1 MLAAAPGAAQ
11 DVQPAIIKVS
21 ATPLALDKLDAGHVR
36 VGKLVY
42 RGGLVLSADN
52 AAFGGLSGLAIS
64 ADGAKMLAV
73 GDRGIWFS
81 ATLEYQDGRLSGLGD
96 SYLASVLKWNGKELD
111 FGEND
116 AEALAFPPGG
126 GALVAFESWHRI
138 WRYPYR
144 PAAPFGLLFETT
156 PQPYSLLPGLKDAPS
171 NGGIEA
177 LAALADG
184 RVLAISEEMKTGEGV
199 LAGWIIK
206 DDRAQALG
214 YHYDDGFRPT
224 GMARGP
230 DGDLFIVERSFS
242 LMSGVAV
249 RIMRLE
255 AAAVIPG
262 AVLRPVEIARLAD
275 PLSVDN
281 MEGIALRR
289 SAQGRTLVYLVSD
302 DNFNPLQRT
311 LLMMFE
317 LAE

>member
-1 MLAAAPGAAQ
+1 MEPAVIEVSAAPL
-11 DVQPAIIKVS
+11 V
-21 ATPLALDKLDAGHVR
+21 LDQLDAGRAR
-36 VGKLVY
+36 VGKLIY
-42 RGGLVLSADN
+42 RGGLVLSSDN
-52 AAFGGLSGLAIS
+52 AAFGGLSGLAVS
-64 ADGAKMLAV
+64 ADGAKLLAV

-81 ATLEYQDGRLSGLGD
+81 ATLEYRDGRLSGLAD
-96 SYLASVLKWNGKELD
+96 SYLAPMLKWNGQPLD

-126 GALVAFESWHRI
+126 GALVAFEDWHRI
-138 WRYPYR
+138 WRYPFR
-144 PAAPFGLLFETT
+144 PTAPFGLLFETT

-184 RVLAISEEMKTGEGV
+184 RVLVLSEELKTGEGI
-199 LAGWIIK
+199 LAGWIIR
-206 DDRAQALG
+206 DDHAQALG
-214 YHYDDGFRPT
+214 YHYDNGFRPT

-249 RIMRLE
+249 RIMRLK
-255 AAAVIPG
+255 AAKVVPG

-289 SAQGRTLVYLVSD
+289 TEQGRTLIYLISD